1 MIRLEAGR
9 EKITRMY
16 KRIFGLLLCN
26 IDSKKYASI
35 LNPQKFTRARVVGG
49 SFSTS
54 RWRDEWPK

>member
-26 IDSKKYASI
+26 IDSRKYASI
-35 LNPQKFTRARVVGG
+35 LNP
-49 SFSTS
+49 
-54 RWRDEWPK
+54 